1 MQLTGKLRRHLCDT
15 PGQRRESALLYYSD
29 TVDIVPITG
38 YEGRSWK
45 IPADAKKPEDG
56 RYKTAESFPAV
67 IDRKK
72 IELDS
77 RRPLTVGEVERLTE
91 EFVVEKDIY
100 AVARSYSA
108 DDVPFWADDEKDTY
122 RIYHLTYSHKEDKFL
137 RFVEMENIE
146 KVKEFLE
153 RQFIDE
159 YL

>member
-15 PGQRRESALLYYSD
+15 AEQRRESALLYYSD

-45 IPADAKKPEDG
+45 IPADTKKPED
-56 RYKTAESFPAV
+56 V
-67 IDRKK
+67 
-72 IELDS
+72 L
-77 RRPLTVGEVERLTE
+77 
-91 EFVVEKDIY
+91 
-100 AVARSYSA
+100 
-108 DDVPFWADDEKDTY
+108 FWADDEKDTY
-122 RIYHLTYSHKEDKFL
+122 HIYHLTYSHKEDKFL
-137 RFVEMENIE
+137 RFVEMEKIE